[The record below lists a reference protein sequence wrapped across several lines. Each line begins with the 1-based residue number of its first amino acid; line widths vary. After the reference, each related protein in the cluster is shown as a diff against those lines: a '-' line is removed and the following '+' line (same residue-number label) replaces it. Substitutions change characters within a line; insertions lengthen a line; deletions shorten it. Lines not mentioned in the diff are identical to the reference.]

1 MSQNLR
7 SPRETPRL
15 IDAVRRGAEAGVAQ
29 VLTPAEALALSDRLA
44 DAEAVERT
52 AEEVVDGYLDCG
64 MTVLSDALAARKTRP
79 VGTTL
84 DV

>member
-29 VLTPAEALALSDRLA
+29 VLTPAEALALVAGLPEFTCPACGAVVRARMADHVSD
-44 DAEAVERT
+44 
-52 AEEVVDGYLDCG
+52 
-64 MTVLSDALAARKTRP
+64 
-79 VGTTL
+79 TTL